1 MKRTDILGSA
11 IVITLVACGGGDGE
25 DTATDTASDSGTIQ
39 AVWEAAPNYSGGDC
53 PVLEDGVNK
62 SFLVDG
68 VERKFRLVL
77 PENPIGA
84 PVIFAWHWLG
94 GSAQQVVNYMDYE
107 QLVAGEGVIVVAP
120 TSDGSQFEW
129 HIDDEPDDNIDVTF
143 FDDMV
148 ACLYDQY
155 QIDPD
160 RIHATGMSAGGI
172 WTTYLT
178 IFRSEILASTAPLS
192 GGVYA
197 EAYVSPVRPLPVLV
211 TWGGD
216 DDTYGT
222 FNFQTASLDFSEGLR
237 ADGSFVVECVHTGAH
252 TIPEGAGQF
261 TWQFFKDH
269 PFGVDPEPYA
279 EGLPDTLPE
288 YCYLPE

>member
-1 MKRTDILGSA
+1 MG
-11 IVITLVACGGGDGE
+11 VICASFFLACGGGSGD
-25 DTATDTASDSGTIQ
+25 DSSLDSATDSAATINDW
-39 AVWEAAPNYSGGDC
+39 ADAPAYSGGDC

-62 SFLVDG
+62 KFMVDG

-77 PENPIGA
+77 PDDPIGA

-107 QLVAGEGVIVVAP
+107 DLVAEHGMIVVAP
-120 TSDGSQFEW
+120 SSDGSAYEW
-129 HIDDEPDDNIDVTF
+129 HSTDLPTNNVDLIF

-178 IFRSEILASTAPLS
+178 VYRSNILASTAPLS
-192 GGVYA
+192 GGVYTRD
-197 EAYVSPVRPLPVLV
+197 YVTPERSLPVMV
-211 TWGGD
+211 TWGGPE
-216 DDTYGT
+216 DTYGS
-222 FNFQTASLDFSEGLR
+222 FNFETASLAFSEKLR
-237 ADGSFVVECVHTGAH
+237 EDGSFVVECVHTGAH
-252 TIPEGAGQF
+252 TLPAGASEF

-269 PFGVDPEPYA
+269 PYGVDPEPYLD
-279 EGLPDTLPE
+279 GLPSSLPD
-288 YCYLPE
+288 YCYLP